1 MLRARS
7 LPSVFR
13 DIRSGPGFHPA
24 RPTCR
29 HKCRSYHASTRPAAL
44 VARESFAYLP
54 QMHQNRSIQSPQPSV
69 RSSQLLQLL
78 LAEAKLLRIHV
89 PQARHVLRFQSR
101 ERTALYKSM
110 LGFAATLDHVR
121 PDLSDRERLRYS
133 VRWCA
138 WAWQSKH
145 KVIKFCS
152 VSSPDWLRNLLW
164 WTSRLVIAPQA

>member
-1 MLRARS
+1 
-7 LPSVFR
+7 
-13 DIRSGPGFHPA
+13 
-24 RPTCR
+24 
-29 HKCRSYHASTRPAAL
+29 
-44 VARESFAYLP
+44 
-54 QMHQNRSIQSPQPSV
+54 MHQNRSIQSAQPSV

-145 KVIKFCS
+145 KAISFCS
-152 VSSPDWLRNLLW
+152 VPSLDWLRNLLW
-164 WTSRLVIAPQA
+164 WTSSGVESAPGAPRKLSLPAVNVPVSVESDSRRLLGFCATRLQKSPPEAS